1 MVFDEVWVEAGFLEI
16 FEKDSFVSV
25 DYKGQNR
32 SVIDGPCVDTEWF
45 VEIDAKRFEHRWKQG
60 EEFVWGDVWRGDGCF
75 SPKLSV
81 ESQVEASCFK
91 SEAELLVLDERFE
104 QGCRVAHQSDRAGF
118 DLCHE
123 MVGL

>member
-1 MVFDEVWVEAGFLEI
+1 MKDTKRRGTSFFAEDKDVNAVVFDEVWVEAGFLEI

-75 SPKLSV
+75 S
-81 ESQVEASCFK
+81 Q
-91 SEAELLVLDERFE
+91 R
-104 QGCRVAHQSDRAGF
+104 SDCSGSSRSIR
-118 DLCHE
+118 
-123 MVGL
+123 